1 MRNYIYDGTIAGFFS
16 LVFKIFEDK
25 VENFKISKKN
35 SINIKL
41 GVENIFVDTNIDD
54 SIRVIKKIRNDFS
67 KYSLKNI
74 EGAFYSEI
82 EGCEYEIIN
91 YIKEGLKYKKNIDNH
106 LEIASVSKVYKM
118 SEKCYKEAHKI
129 KGLMRFKEI
138 IDGSLFSNINSTSN
152 VLILIAPHFMARF
165 PNEKWAIYDTKRK
178 NAIIHIN
185 KKIEYI
191 ENFEINI
198 DIVNEKIISEEE
210 NIYSKLWK
218 NYFNNISIPER
229 ENKKLQMKFV
239 PKKYWNFLN
248 EMEEYDG

>member
-1 MRNYIYDGTIAGFFS
+1 
-16 LVFKIFEDK
+16 
-25 VENFKISKKN
+25 
-35 SINIKL
+35 
-41 GVENIFVDTNIDD
+41 
-54 SIRVIKKIRNDFS
+54 
-67 KYSLKNI
+67 
-74 EGAFYSEI
+74 
-82 EGCEYEIIN
+82 
-91 YIKEGLKYKKNIDNH
+91 
-106 LEIASVSKVYKM
+106 
-118 SEKCYKEAHKI
+118 
-129 KGLMRFKEI
+129 
-138 IDGSLFSNINSTSN
+138 
-152 VLILIAPHFMARF
+152 MARF